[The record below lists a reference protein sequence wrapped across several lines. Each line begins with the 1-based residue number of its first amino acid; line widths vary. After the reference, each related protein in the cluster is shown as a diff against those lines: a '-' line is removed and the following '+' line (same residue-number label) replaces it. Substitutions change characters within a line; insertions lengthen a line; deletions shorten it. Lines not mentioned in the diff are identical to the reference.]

1 MGDMRLTLASAADTG
16 EANATTGFMLITEP
30 EETMLAL
37 MTRITHGWT
46 TARFAR
52 IFFSV

>member
-1 MGDMRLTLASAADTG
+1 MARSLPVTQTVAGFSWRMAA
-16 EANATTGFMLITEP
+16 GFMLITEP